1 MAISPPPPGTDLA
14 ALEADLGR
22 FMVLHVSGGSGFDV
36 TMLRAMIGVLQR
48 HHLPVP
54 TSLTLLSRAL
64 ITLDGT
70 LATMAPGFAFAQE
83 AQDLAGPMVMPTAST
98 DQANELMQKELLR
111 AMPSLRT
118 LPGHAEAIGSQ
129 LRAGQL
135 TIRTQRYA
143 DAHEAAF
150 VRDLVNRGVLAAV
163 GIIGMV
169 ASAIVLLASTA
180 EGDATQAS
188 TLAGV
193 GYVGLFLSTV
203 ISMRVVALV
212 VRDRSP

>member
-1 MAISPPPPGTDLA
+1 
-14 ALEADLGR
+14 
-22 FMVLHVSGGSGFDV
+22 
-36 TMLRAMIGVLQR
+36 
-48 HHLPVP
+48 
-54 TSLTLLSRAL
+54 
-64 ITLDGT
+64 
-70 LATMAPGFAFAQE
+70 
-83 AQDLAGPMVMPTAST
+83 
-98 DQANELMQKELLR
+98 MQKELLR